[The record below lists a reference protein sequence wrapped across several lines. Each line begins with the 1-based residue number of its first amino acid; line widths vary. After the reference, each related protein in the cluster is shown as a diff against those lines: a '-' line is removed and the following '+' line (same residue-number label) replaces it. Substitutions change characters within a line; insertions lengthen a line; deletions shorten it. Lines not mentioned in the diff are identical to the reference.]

1 MNMKGKTAV
10 IEAALESLG
19 YDNVRELRITC
30 PTERRANVFLN
41 GEYFGVYDFGRGTF
55 VD

>member
-1 MNMKGKTAV
+1 M
-10 IEAALESLG
+10 ESLG

-41 GEYFGVYDFGRGTF
+41 GEYIGVYDFGRGTF

>member
-1 MNMKGKTAV
+1 MSMNEKTAAV
-10 IEAALESLG
+10 ITALENLG
-19 YDNVRELRITC
+19 YHKMRELRITC
-30 PTERRANVFLN
+30 PTEHRANVFLN

>member
-1 MNMKGKTAV
+1 MSMKEKTAV
-10 IEAALESLG
+10 IETALENLG
-19 YDNVRELRITC
+19 YKDVRELRITC

-41 GEYFGVYDFGRGTF
+41 DEYIGIYDFARGTF